1 MLRSRL
7 QAGMLLALLG
17 VLGLGVARLLALR
30 AAQGDV
36 YARYSTLRSDPFG
49 ARILME
55 GLREIDGLRVRRNTA
70 PLSHLWEDPDETLFL
85 LGASPLHLDSDASDD
100 DLEIEALVRQ
110 GARAVIAVAPVGDA
124 KSAKEDETDK
134 TRLEPPADDDP
145 VLDQPRRQT
154 FNRILG
160 FKVEHAPLPEDEDH
174 EPVADVARRAS
185 GPSVAPDLPE
195 TLPWHTTL
203 CFTDLAA
210 DWRVIYVRAG
220 RPVLIERHL
229 GRGSLVLS
237 ADSFVLSNESLS
249 RDPKGPLVSWLVGTN
264 RTVVFDET
272 HLGVVDRQGVASLMR
287 RYGLHGSVAAILLAA
302 VLFVWRASVPF
313 LPPREEK
320 DAGTGEAVT
329 GRDAAAG
336 LVTILRRGIPASDVM
351 SVCRTV
357 WNRTF
362 QRRRPDLV
370 AALERMTEEAAD
382 PVEGYR
388 RISRTLQEMKVTY
401 ER

>member
-1 MLRSRL
+1 
-7 QAGMLLALLG
+7 MLLALLG

-124 KSAKEDETDK
+124 KATKDDETDK
-134 TRLEPPADDDP
+134 TRPEPPADDDP
-145 VLDQPRRQT
+145 VLDQPKRQA
-154 FNRILG
+154 FNRLLG

-185 GPSVAPDLPE
+185 GPSVAPELPE

-249 RDPKGPLVSWLVGTN
+249 LDPRAPLVSWLVGTN

-287 RYGLHGSVAAILLAA
+287 RYRLHGCVAAILLAA
-302 VLFVWRASVPF
+302 VLFVWRASVSF
-313 LPPREEK
+313 LPPREEQ
-320 DAGTGEAVT
+320 DAGSGEAVT

-336 LVTILRRGIPASDVM
+336 LVTILRRGIPASDLLR
-351 SVCRTV
+351 VCRTV

>member
-7 QAGMLLALLG
+7 QAGMLLALLC
-17 VLGLGVARLLALR
+17 VLALGVARLLALR

-110 GARAVIAVAPVGDA
+110 GARAVIAVAPVGEA
-124 KSAKEDETDK
+124 KSAKEDETEESEAPDKGRK

-145 VLDQPRRQT
+145 VLDQPKRQA

-185 GPSVAPDLPE
+185 GPSVGPDLPE

-220 RPVLIERHL
+220 R
-229 GRGSLVLS
+229 
-237 ADSFVLSNESLS
+237 
-249 RDPKGPLVSWLVGTN
+249 PLVSWLVGTN

-336 LVTILRRGIPASDVM
+336 LVTILRRGIPASDVL

-357 WNRTF
+357 WNRSF